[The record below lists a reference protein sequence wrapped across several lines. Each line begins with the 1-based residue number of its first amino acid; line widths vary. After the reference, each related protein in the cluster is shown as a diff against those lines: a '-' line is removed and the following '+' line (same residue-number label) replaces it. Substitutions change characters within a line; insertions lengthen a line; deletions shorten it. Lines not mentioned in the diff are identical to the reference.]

1 MILTVFIVFKKL
13 FIFLNFVFLSVCRV
27 QKRISRMREKNDVR
41 KTPEIS

>member
-1 MILTVFIVFKKL
+1 MILIAFKKL
-13 FIFLNFVFLSVCRV
+13 SFIFLDFVFFSVSRV